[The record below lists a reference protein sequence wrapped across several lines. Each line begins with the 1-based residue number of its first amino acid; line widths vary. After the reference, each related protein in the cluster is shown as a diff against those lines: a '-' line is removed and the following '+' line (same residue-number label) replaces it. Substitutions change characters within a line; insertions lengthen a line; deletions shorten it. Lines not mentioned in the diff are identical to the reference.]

1 MESLVMFVVMCLS
14 CGVAAYYRWKAA
26 DLQVELEA
34 AREEAASNHRLFEM
48 EMVKSGSLR
57 AANLELAEKVKRLS
71 GQPQPQSSGVVWG
84 RMPRTIYFN

>member
-1 MESLVMFVVMCLS
+1 MLSLVMMIVAVLTT
-14 CGVAAYYRWKAA
+14 GAAAYFKWQVA